1 MLLPRVELG
10 EGLSPQM
17 QVFKVYVLGS
27 TSHSLFL
34 PFITQFRALAA
45 MAAMMQFLILLPRK
59 YFTFSITRLRNIKK
73 MYQFVL

>member
-10 EGLSPQM
+10 EGMSPQM

-45 MAAMMQFLILLPRK
+45 MMQFLILLSRK